1 MSDLRTYRQEIDAID
16 EQLSCLLNRRMDI
29 SHSVALF
36 KKENECAVL
45 DCTREK
51 EIIQKARDRSARDE
65 LKTYQEAFFK
75 HLMMLS
81 RDYQQMLVETNQI
94 KKSK

>member
-16 EQLSCLLNRRMDI
+16 EQLSCLLNRRMNI
-29 SHSVALF
+29 SRSVALF
-36 KKENECAVL
+36 KKEHECAVL
-45 DCTREK
+45 DCAREK
-51 EIIQKARDRSARDE
+51 EIIQRARDRSARDE

-81 RDYQQMLVETNQI
+81 RDYQQMLVEAKQI
-94 KKSK
+94 KNSK